1 MAIVF
6 SNPQELNEEELIRE
20 GYIHHGVR
28 RVKWDLTQKAFSG
41 ADNSIKRDINF
52 ITAKYKEQLSN
63 VIDIKKMDGS
73 KLSVL
78 DMNDDTLQAI
88 LEEMANQMNEKVE
101 KGLAQTTPRLDESFA
116 RLEGVARAASK
127 TVFASEGIHDT
138 QYQRL
143 MESIAEALKLINSFD
158 EEKWTKFL
166 FEYTQLMK
174 NRASI
179 GSKNLEAEVAK
190 LRQHNGIVKG
200 INKKDFPTPMQQV
213 MNLLANIPEAMA
225 KSDKGSLTYTARQM
239 TGSLNSIFDT
249 TIGEFLAAMF
259 SDIALEVDKEI
270 TSTLSKNTKTTGQE
284 RVKSLTGSGKMVDAK
299 IDVSTNGVADISLK
313 YAQEGELSY
322 KISGSINSSVKWYT
336 SKGTK
341 LPDHIS
347 IQNISSYTSL
357 LKKIFVGPYAD
368 YAIYNTLAFN
378 NYNSAVKESN
388 FRIMRSATIARYL
401 TQFIAGSGQ
410 ATSDYKKIDTAMFML
425 INGKFYP
432 IFSILIAYVNE
443 ASKENN
449 ILTYGSGSAGKE
461 NLVYLNLTTVK
472 NNWIGSKNKPNWE
485 QALARSRATKE
496 IIDKFSINISLNT
509 KNLEQ
514 ICRKYNVASV

>member
-6 SNPQELNEEELIRE
+6 SNPQELNEDELIKE
-20 GYIHHGVR
+20 GYVHHGVR

-73 KLSVL
+73 KLNVL

-200 INKKDFPTPMQQV
+200 IDKKDSPTPMQQV
-213 MNLLANIPEAMA
+213 MNLLANIPEVMA
-225 KSDKGSLTYTARQM
+225 RSEKGNLTYSGRQM

-270 TSTLSKNTKTTGQE
+270 TTALSKNTKTTGQE

-313 YAQEGELSY
+313 CAQEGELSY

-336 SKGTK
+336 SKGAK
-341 LPDHIS
+341 IPEHIS

-357 LKKIFVGPYAD
+357 LKQIFIGPYAN

-378 NYNSAVKESN
+378 NYNNAARESN

-401 TQFIAGSGQ
+401 NYFIAGTGQ
-410 ATSDYKKIDTAMFML
+410 ATSNSKKIDTAMFML

-432 IFSILIAYVNE
+432 IFSILVAYMNE
-443 ASKENN
+443 ASKEKN
-449 ILTYGSGSAGKE
+449 ILTYGSGSAEKD
-461 NLVYLNLTTVK
+461 NLIYINLSTVK
-472 NNWIGSKNKPNWE
+472 NDWIGSKNKPSWE
-485 QALARSRATKE
+485 EALQRSRATKAV
-496 IIDKFSINISLNT
+496 IDKFAINVSLNT

-514 ICRKYNVASV
+514 ICKKYNVSSI